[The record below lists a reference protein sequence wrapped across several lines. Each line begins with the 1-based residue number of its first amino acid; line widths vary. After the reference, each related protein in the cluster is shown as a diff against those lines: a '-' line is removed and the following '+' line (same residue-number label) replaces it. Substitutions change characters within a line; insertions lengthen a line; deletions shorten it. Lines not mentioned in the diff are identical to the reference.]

1 MADLVI
7 SYQALN
13 NAATQ
18 LTNIESESD
27 AIDKA
32 MQIGEGTRTNISA
45 GYIPSSSGSMSPYT
59 LGPGNLPS
67 AMSDFYR
74 AWADPFHNALDQLKQ
89 LASTFTGVAQAWF
102 DADATQAAG
111 INSDLAQ
118 SNLTNY
124 DAELAQYNANPP
136 SPSDYAQALASW
148 EEQLLQIMTSGLS
161 PAQMAY
167 QLTALGGAPQ
177 PEVKPT
183 DPGTTLTTGNTT
195 TTLSANG
202 APYAPDTAEP
212 TSPTV
217 TSETT
222 TVSVDG
228 MTLTETTTFDP
239 PKGYVNGQ
247 LVQNWTQTVTNA
259 DGSKDTTTAVAGL
272 DGSISETTK
281 DSSGT
286 VTSTATRANWNAPWV
301 YTDDSND
308 NGNSGSGDSGGE
320 SSWMQTW
327 DGGA

>member
-74 AWADPFHNALDQLKQ
+74 AWADPFHNAMDQLKQ

-136 SPSDYAQALASW
+136 SPGDYVQALASW
-148 EEQLLQIMTSGLS
+148 EAQLLQIVTSGLS
-161 PAQMAY
+161 ASQMAY
-167 QLTALGGAPQ
+167 QLTALGPPPQ

-195 TTLSANG
+195 TTLQANG

-228 MTLTETTTFDP
+228 MTLTETTTFGA

-247 LVQNWTQTVTNA
+247 LVQDWTQTVTNA

-281 DSSGT
+281 DSSGD
-286 VTSTATRANWNAPWV
+286 VTSTATRANWTAPWV
-301 YTDDSND
+301 YTDDSSS
-308 NGNSGSGDSGGE
+308 SGSGGNSNSQSG
-320 SSWMQTW
+320 WMQTW